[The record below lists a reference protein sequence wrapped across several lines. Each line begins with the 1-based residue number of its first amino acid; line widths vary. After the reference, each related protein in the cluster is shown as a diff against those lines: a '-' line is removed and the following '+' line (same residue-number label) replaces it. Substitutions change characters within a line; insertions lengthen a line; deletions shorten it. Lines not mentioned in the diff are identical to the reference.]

1 MKYLSV
7 CSGIEAA
14 TVAWHS
20 LGWLPVGF
28 SEIEPFPCSVLAHHY
43 PTVPN
48 YGDMTKLAARV
59 LSGEIEA
66 PDVLVGG
73 TPCQAYSVAGMRAGL
88 NDDRGQLTLRFME
101 LADAIDHVRTRAG
114 KPPCVVVWENV
125 PGVLSDKTN
134 AFGCFLAGLAGED
147 VELFAPRGK
156 WSNAGCVYG
165 PQRAIAWRTLDAQYF
180 GLAQRR
186 RRVFVVA
193 SARNGFDPAT
203 VLFEWDGMRRDTAPS
218 REAGKAVAALTSTGV
233 GTCGADDN
241 QAQAGHLLPVAST
254 GSISHCL
261 NAGGMGRQDYE
272 TETVIVQS
280 CVGVS
285 PTLRA
290 GGNSTGGDRPPGT
303 DVDTV
308 DSLIVQSVALRGRDG
323 GGTAELGGD
332 LANALRCGGGGGD
345 KPHVLAPYTVRDVA
359 QTITS
364 NYGKQCDNSDTA
376 LGPNVVM
383 SPVTAFSCKDHGA
396 DASQEIAPT
405 MRAMN
410 HAGSRANAGGQLAV
424 QLGMAVRR
432 LMPIECERLQG
443 FPDNYTLAPHR
454 GKSAADGP
462 RYKAIGNSMAVPVM
476 RWIGRRIDQAVQ
488 QTAAKVAA

>member
-14 TVAWHS
+14 TVAWHP
-20 LGWLPVGF
+20 LGWRAVGF
-28 SEIEPFPCSVLAHHY
+28 AEIEPFPCAVLAHHY
-43 PTVPN
+43 PIVPN

-101 LADAIDHVRTRAG
+101 LADAIDHVRARAG
-114 KPPCVVVWENV
+114 KPPCIIVWENV

-147 VELFAPRGK
+147 VELVSPGGK

-186 RRVFVVA
+186 RRVFLVA

-203 VLFEWDGMRRDTAPS
+203 VLFEWDGLRRDSAPS
-218 REAGKAVAALTSTGV
+218 REAGKEVAGTLGARTSSGGGFSTDFE
-233 GTCGADDN
+233 C
-241 QAQAGHLLPVAST
+241 AGGLQPVAST
-254 GSISHCL
+254 GDISHCL

-272 TETVIVQS
+272 TETVIVQRA
-280 CVGVS
+280 CHTTGAGYWKEGFG
-285 PTLRA
+285 TLRA
-290 GGNSTGGDRPPGT
+290 RPQ
-303 DVDTV
+303 
-308 DSLIVQSVALRGRDG
+308 DSHENVVVQSVALRGREG
-323 GGTAELGGD
+323 GGTAELGDD

-345 KPHVLAPYTVRDVA
+345 KPHVLIPYAVRDVA

-364 NYGKQCDNSDTA
+364 NYGKQCDNSDTS
-376 LGPNVVM
+376 LGPNVV
-383 SPVTAFSCKDHGA
+383 
-396 DASQEIAPT
+396 IAPVADT
-405 MRAMN
+405 LTAN
-410 HAGSRANAGGQLAV
+410 WHNSNGATAGNNAGMINPVIQ
-424 QLGMAVRR
+424 GMAVRR
-432 LMPIECERLQG
+432 LIPSECEILQG
-443 FPDNYTLAPHR
+443 FPKGYTQVPHR
-454 GKSAADGP
+454 GKPAADGP
-462 RYKAIGNSMAVPVM
+462 RYKALGNSMAVPVM
-476 RWIGRRIDQAVQ
+476 AWIGQRIQAVDALLPHVRS
-488 QTAAKVAA
+488 AA